1 MKHEYLLLG
10 EVVRPQG
17 IRGEVKLRHYTD
29 GPERFLDLETVYREE
44 KGGYVPIRVTG
55 ARVNKDDVYLTLE
68 GVDDRNAAERMR
80 GADKAPEQVAAE
92 VDAVTAD
99 DVRRVLSS
107 FRLSVCY
114 TLTKEAG
121 ADA

>member
-80 GADKAPEQVAAE
+80 ARWPRTRCTSPIFWA
-92 VDAVTAD
+92 
-99 DVRRVLSS
+99 RRPMIPREPRSA
-107 FRLSVCY
+107 R
-114 TLTKEAG
+114 
-121 ADA
+121 